1 MRPVGKWSTILGN
14 VGFSV
19 LSEVS
24 KKGTHSRIKVF
35 AALGEVYVCHTTSLA
50 HKHTQTYTHK
60 HTQKRTHK
68 NKHKHKYTQT
78 HTNTNTH
85 KQTHKHKYAQTRT
98 HTHKHTHTHTH
109 RHHNQLQLLSL
120 PFAIYNNRNNYVSF
134 VKCNC

>member
-60 HTQKRTHK
+60 RTQKRTHK
-68 NKHKHKYTQT
+68 NTHKHKYTQT
-78 HTNTNTH
+78 DTQTQIRTNTH
-85 KQTHKHKYAQTRT
+85 A
-98 HTHKHTHTHTH
+98 HTQAHTHTHAPPPQSAST
-109 RHHNQLQLLSL
+109 
-120 PFAIYNNRNNYVSF
+120 PVTAI
-134 VKCNC
+134 CNIQ